1 VTILR
6 LGTRASRLAL
16 IQSRSAADLLSAA
29 NPGLTVELVEI
40 ATAGDRDKMS
50 SLAGGQGWFT
60 TALQEALLGREVDFA
75 VHSFKDLPTVR
86 PEGLVIAAVPER
98 ADPRDALVTTTGRSL
113 AQLVPGTVVGTSS
126 PRREAQLRAARS
138 DLEFRPIRGNVD
150 TRLAKVK
157 SGEFGATVLALAGLR
172 RMGLEDEAAQVFE
185 PAEMLP
191 APAQGA
197 LALECRSN
205 DERSRSLLAAI
216 DDPEIRAPVETERSF
231 LATLGAGCQFPAGAY
246 AVLSRGELT
255 LQALV
260 APDGRV
266 RRGTER
272 AGVASAIALGKR
284 MAIRLMTEAGLPVS
298 EPGAN

>member
-1 VTILR
+1 MTILR

-29 NPGLTVELVEI
+29 NPGLTVERVEI
-40 ATAGDRDKMS
+40 ATAGDRDKVS

-157 SGEFGATVLALAGLR
+157 SGDFGATVLALAGLR

-246 AVLSRGELT
+246 AVLGGGELT

-266 RRGTER
+266 RHGTER

-284 MAIRLMTEAGLPVS
+284 MAVRLMTEAGVPVS